1 MGIKV
6 LPETAIDI
14 QLTEKWTQT
23 LSGDNFLMDD
33 LIMDNGKRCLIFASN
48 KSLVALCSSKTLF
61 MDGTFK
67 ASCKQFQQLYIIHG
81 EISVYSEYVRLPL
94 VFILLPDKRK
104 ETYIQVFTSISKNCL
119 ANGHVLN
126 PMAIKIDFE
135 IAVLKALEAVFME
148 SKVTGCNF
156 HFNQSLFRKV
166 QHEGLVSE
174 YRDND
179 EVQQHIRM
187 AAALAHL
194 PVDKVTDGWITIM
207 EDCPLGNA
215 KLDAWNDYFV
225 NQWMENIDLP
235 HSCWNVSQEEHRT
248 NNTCEG
254 YNNRLNKSISKIH
267 PNVFELVAVLQ
278 KEESSVRV
286 TLHQMEF
293 GEPPK
298 KRRRI
303 YRNLND
309 KLKKVQ
315 LELTSGTRTMK
326 SFLKVV
332 GFLLKL

>member
-1 MGIKV
+1 M
-6 LPETAIDI
+6 
-14 QLTEKWTQT
+14 
-23 LSGDNFLMDD
+23 
-33 LIMDNGKRCLIFASN
+33 
-48 KSLVALCSSKTLF
+48 
-61 MDGTFK
+61 
-67 ASCKQFQQLYIIHG
+67 
-81 EISVYSEYVRLPL
+81 
-94 VFILLPDKRK
+94 
-104 ETYIQVFTSISKNCL
+104 
-119 ANGHVLN
+119 
-126 PMAIKIDFE
+126 
-135 IAVLKALEAVFME
+135 
-148 SKVTGCNF
+148 TGCNF

-267 PNVFELVAVLQ
+267 PNVFELVAVFQ

>member
-1 MGIKV
+1 MLCQNVEKNTLQMMVIYTVADILKIK
-6 LPETAIDI
+6 
-14 QLTEKWTQT
+14 
-23 LSGDNFLMDD
+23 LS
-33 LIMDNGKRCLIFASN
+33 
-48 KSLVALCSSKTLF
+48 
-61 MDGTFK
+61 
-67 ASCKQFQQLYIIHG
+67 
-81 EISVYSEYVRLPL
+81 
-94 VFILLPDKRK
+94 
-104 ETYIQVFTSISKNCL
+104 TS
-119 ANGHVLN
+119 HVLY
-126 PMAIKIDFE
+126 KIVKE
-135 IAVLKALEAVFME
+135 N
-148 SKVTGCNF
+148 S
-156 HFNQSLFRKV
+156 
-166 QHEGLVSE
+166 
-174 YRDND
+174 
-179 EVQQHIRM
+179 
-187 AAALAHL
+187 
-194 PVDKVTDGWITIM
+194 DKM
-207 EDCPLGNA
+207 
-215 KLDAWNDYFV
+215 
-225 NQWMENIDLP
+225 WMENIDLP